1 MKIILVA
8 NDDEAQAW
16 LLAHTILRE
25 RRYNTLFA
33 SGCSEILYFV
43 QHIIP
48 HLLIFDSR
56 AHPANGLA
64 CYDSLSAMD
73 LFRSIPTI
81 FVSGNSE
88 QIEHEVQKKSNL
100 VLLNSPFEISNLL
113 DIVDELMI

>member
-16 LLAHTILRE
+16 ALAHAILQK

-48 HLLIFDSR
+48 HLFIFDSR
-56 AHPANGLA
+56 AHPTKGLA
-64 CYDSLSAMD
+64 CYDSLSATD

-81 FVSGNSE
+81 FISGKSE
-88 QIEHEVQKKSNL
+88 QIEHEVQKRNL
-100 VLLNSPFEISNLL
+100 VLLNPPFEIRNLL
-113 DIVDELMI
+113 DIVDQLLI